1 MAVISYIGIG
11 SNMGRRKANIHKAL
25 EFLRQQDIKI
35 KKISQIIETEPVGQP
50 KQAKFLNA
58 AIKTETDLN
67 PHRLLDILKDIEK
80 KMGRKKTVK
89 NGPRPIDLD
98 ILLYADKIIKSRRLT
113 IPHPRMLE
121 RDFAMIPLLEIA
133 SDETKKFIRCN

>member
-25 EFLRQQDIKI
+25 EFLKRQNIKI
-35 KKISQIIETEPVGQP
+35 KKISRIIETEPVDGP
-50 KQAKFLNA
+50 RQAKFLNA
-58 AIKTETDLN
+58 AVKTETDLN
-67 PHRLLDILKDIEK
+67 PQRLLDILKDIEK

-98 ILLYADKIIKSRRLT
+98 ILLYADKIIKSKRLT
-113 IPHPRMLE
+113 VPHPRMLK
-121 RDFAMIPLLEIA
+121 RDFVMVPLLEVA
-133 SDETKKFIRCN
+133 SSETKKFIRCN